1 MHQAA
6 RQADRDPDRISFTR
20 SLRVVRRQDTDQAAF
35 SPGRL
40 ARAVKATHA
49 ELLERLLPRRRRR
62 ANPRV
67 IKRKVASW
75 PLKRAAHRVADRPCA
90 AAVTIV
96 GATKPKRVKRIP
108 KP

>member
-1 MHQAA
+1 MRHF
-6 RQADRDPDRISFTR
+6 P
-20 SLRVVRRQDTDQAAF
+20 
-35 SPGRL
+35 PGRL

-67 IKRKVASW
+67 IKRKVANW
-75 PLKRAAHRVADRPCA
+75 PLKRAVHQVADRPCVP
-90 AAVTIV
+90 AVTIV
-96 GATKPKRVKRIP
+96 GATKPKRVKRTS